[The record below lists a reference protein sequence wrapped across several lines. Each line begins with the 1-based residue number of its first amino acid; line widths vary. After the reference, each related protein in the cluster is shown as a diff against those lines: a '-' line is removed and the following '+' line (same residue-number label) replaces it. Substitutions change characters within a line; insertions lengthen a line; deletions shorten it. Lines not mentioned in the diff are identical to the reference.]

1 MEVIY
6 LIKYNPSLA
15 EIKLALFNIRKLNQ
29 QPIIYC
35 SKTSAKRTLPQLVGQ
50 CIDRTTIPL
59 MAENVKSGICGIYQG
74 APVCITDEAED
85 AFIIVPQYKE
95 DN

>member
-1 MEVIY
+1 M
-6 LIKYNPSLA
+6 
-15 EIKLALFNIRKLNQ
+15 
-29 QPIIYC
+29 
-35 SKTSAKRTLPQLVGQ
+35 
-50 CIDRTTIPL
+50 DRTTIPL
-59 MAENVKSGICGIYQG
+59 MVENVKSGICGIYQG